1 MLCTLLLGL
10 AAFFWT
16 GLPASARPKAS
27 GKGSATTEPAP
38 KKKGSSSGS
47 APQATSGTRYPPYP
61 HPFSRGN
68 EQAAGDYF
76 SRIALL
82 FVLGFFA
89 LWVWTCRWVDEDS
102 RGLKVRSE
110 FWNSIFVAT
119 GVVGFIAVLCFPV
132 FIVGFFGL
140 LLSGGVPF
148 GLYVAERNRRVPES
162 SRIFTPNHLQGVF
175 FRVCARLGIKLGDRD
190 FGERGAGPPIEFI
203 GKMDTSGKM
212 DRGKNRQVENSKG
225 FMAAKELV
233 YDAIL
238 RRSTDIHLEPKED
251 ELSVRL
257 RIDGVMYPTEPFD
270 RVVGDAVLNIFKVL
284 GGMDIT
290 EKRRPQDG
298 SFGARMER
306 KREVDF
312 RVATQ
317 GTRHGEK
324 LSLRILDQGT
334 AVNTLAGLGMRK
346 KMQESMRQIVH
357 QPHGLLLSCGPTGAG
372 KSTTLYAALRDVD
385 SYQLNVITVEDPIEY
400 KMPNVNQIEINTKSG
415 QTFATS
421 LRSILRQDPD
431 VLMIGEI
438 RDAET
443 ATIACQA
450 ANTGHMVFSTVH
462 ANDAIT
468 ALFRML
474 ELGVE
479 PFMVANS
486 LTAVLGQRLVRRL
499 CKECRQSYKP
509 ARDVLEQLEI
519 PADRIDQFFRP
530 PASGAEVCPECNGLG
545 FVGRTGVFELLVIN
559 DELRDLLREKA
570 PASKIKMAAKR
581 NGMLTMRQEGI
592 RLLAQGIT
600 SVEELERVVK

>member
-1 MLCTLLLGL
+1 
-10 AAFFWT
+10 
-16 GLPASARPKAS
+16 
-27 GKGSATTEPAP
+27 
-38 KKKGSSSGS
+38 
-47 APQATSGTRYPPYP
+47 
-61 HPFSRGN
+61 
-68 EQAAGDYF
+68 
-76 SRIALL
+76 
-82 FVLGFFA
+82 
-89 LWVWTCRWVDEDS
+89 
-102 RGLKVRSE
+102 
-110 FWNSIFVAT
+110 
-119 GVVGFIAVLCFPV
+119 
-132 FIVGFFGL
+132 
-140 LLSGGVPF
+140 
-148 GLYVAERNRRVPES
+148 
-162 SRIFTPNHLQGVF
+162 
-175 FRVCARLGIKLGDRD
+175 
-190 FGERGAGPPIEFI
+190 
-203 GKMDTSGKM
+203 
-212 DRGKNRQVENSKG
+212 
-225 FMAAKELV
+225 
-233 YDAIL
+233 
-238 RRSTDIHLEPKED
+238 
-251 ELSVRL
+251 
-257 RIDGVMYPTEPFD
+257 
-270 RVVGDAVLNIFKVL
+270 
-284 GGMDIT
+284 
-290 EKRRPQDG
+290 
-298 SFGARMER
+298 
-306 KREVDF
+306 
-312 RVATQ
+312 
-317 GTRHGEK
+317 
-324 LSLRILDQGT
+324 
-334 AVNTLAGLGMRK
+334 
-346 KMQESMRQIVH
+346 MRQIVH
-357 QPHGLLLSCGPTGAG
+357 QPHALLLSCGPTGAG

-438 RDAET
+438 RDSET